1 MPDYHNLGKLKEQND
16 GRLKGTL
23 KYPLNRSSGIQVN
36 KVTIERISED
46 RLTDKDIEYGYTHR
60 VFYTEH
66 SAEEDQQYY
75 SEKGGNDQSDS
86 EPPKGD
92 DVPF

>member
-1 MPDYHNLGKLKEQND
+1 MGKLKEQPD
-16 GRLKGTL
+16 GSLKGTL
-23 KYPLNRSSGIQVN
+23 KYSFDRSSGIQVN
-36 KVTIERISED
+36 KVTVARIADEM
-46 RLTDKDIEYGYTHR
+46 LTDKDVEYGYTHR

-75 SEKGGNDQSDS
+75 SEKGGNDQSAS

-92 DVPF
+92 DQPF